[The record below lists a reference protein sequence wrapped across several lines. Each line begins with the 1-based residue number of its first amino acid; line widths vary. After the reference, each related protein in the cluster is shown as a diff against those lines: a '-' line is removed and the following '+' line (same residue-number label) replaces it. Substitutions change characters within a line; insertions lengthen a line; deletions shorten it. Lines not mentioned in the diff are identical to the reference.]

1 MPRIYDSMNA
11 PLDFCRGCF
20 PDEVT
25 AEIEHGNM
33 DNDPDLTDPDN
44 GNGFG
49 YDCSHPCYEW
59 EAVGYYA
66 RGSTRAEGFHDIP
79 PDGISPEAFECEE
92 CGEVLR
98 EVDNGS
104 GAQ

>member
-1 MPRIYDSMNA
+1 VGIDRRYIMPRIYDSMNA

-33 DNDPDLTDPDN
+33 DNDPDLNDPDN

-59 EAVGYYA
+59 EA
-66 RGSTRAEGFHDIP
+66 TNDGFDNPH
-79 PDGISPEAFECEE
+79 GEISPEAYRCEE
-92 CGEVLR
+92 CDKVLR
-98 EVDNGS
+98 KVDNGPH
-104 GAQ
+104 AR